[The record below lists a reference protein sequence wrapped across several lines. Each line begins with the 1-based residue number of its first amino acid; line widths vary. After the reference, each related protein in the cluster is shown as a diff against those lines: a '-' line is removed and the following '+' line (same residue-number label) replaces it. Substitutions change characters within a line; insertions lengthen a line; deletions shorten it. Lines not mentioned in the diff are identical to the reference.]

1 MTRPPDTSASPGS
14 EEMLRRFVAA
24 ERWIHRGTAALL
36 GTAMI
41 TAAFLY
47 SPSLGMLVGRRD
59 LLTTVHEWSG
69 LLSPAAVLAG
79 LASRAFR
86 ADLTRLNRFTR
97 HDRGWLRATLRR
109 RPHESGKFNPGQ
121 KMYAAT
127 ATGAVLVM
135 IGTGLILWFPKL
147 APLFIRTGATFVHD
161 WLALLLGALV
171 VGHICVAY
179 NDPDARRGL
188 RTGLVPRSWAKRHHA
203 RWERE
208 DRPDDL

>member
-1 MTRPPDTSASPGS
+1 MTPPPDTARP
-14 EEMLRRFVAA
+14 EELLRRFVTA
-24 ERWIHRGTAALL
+24 ERRIHRGTAALL
-36 GTAMI
+36 GTAMV
-41 TAAFLY
+41 TAALLY
-47 SPSLGMLVGRRD
+47 LPVLGELVGRRAV
-59 LLTTVHEWSG
+59 LVTVHEWSG
-69 LLSPAAVLAG
+69 TATPVAVLAG

-86 ADLTRLNRFTR
+86 ADLRRLNRFTR

-121 KMYAAT
+121 KLYAAT

-147 APLFIRTGATFVHD
+147 TPLFIRTGATFVHD

-171 VGHICVAY
+171 CGHIWMAS
-179 NDPDARRGL
+179 NDPEARRGL
-188 RTGLVPRSWAKRHHA
+188 RTGLVSRSWARRHHT

-208 DRPDDL
+208 DHDAG